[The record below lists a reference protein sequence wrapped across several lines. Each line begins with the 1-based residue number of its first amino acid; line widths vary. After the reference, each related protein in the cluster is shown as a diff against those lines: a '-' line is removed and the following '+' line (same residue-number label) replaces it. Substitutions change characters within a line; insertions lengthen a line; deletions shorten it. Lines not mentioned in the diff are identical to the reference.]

1 MIFISLVK
9 PILPLLCQELEER
22 EFLGIPPN
30 RARFFKVPRPNS
42 KRMISKATAI
52 TGAEEAV
59 REFHTARRCL
69 GLGEPTACVLHLTRV
84 IDFGAKIAAKS
95 LSIKTESRTIGALAT
110 EIQQS
115 IQTLVKTGVCTV
127 EVEEFY
133 NALVT
138 DLRAF
143 VRAYRNPAVHRFKQF
158 DDDQA
163 FTLVTVVGD
172 FMQHME
178 KSFGDWQN
186 PTIPKLPLQ
195 LNP

>member
-1 MIFISLVK
+1 M
-9 PILPLLCQELEER
+9 
-22 EFLGIPPN
+22 
-30 RARFFKVPRPNS
+30 
-42 KRMISKATAI
+42 
-52 TGAEEAV
+52 
-59 REFHTARRCL
+59 
-69 GLGEPTACVLHLTRV
+69 HLARV

-110 EIQQS
+110 EIQES
-115 IQTLVKTGVCTV
+115 IKLLVKTGASTS

-143 VRAYRNPAVHRFKQF
+143 IRAYRNPAVHRLRQF

-172 FMQHME
+172 FMRHLE
-178 KSFGDWQN
+178 KNFSDWQN
-186 PTIPKLPLQ
+186 PTIPKLPSQ
-195 LNP
+195 PAP